1 MKNLAKQF
9 ENEVI
14 QKQGAIAEKIVELQ
28 YSRQPEFWKPY
39 GSAGRR
45 LSVRDAGYHLPFLTE
60 SVIAENPEMFSEYVA
75 WVKRLFRGL
84 NFPDEAMIVTL
95 ECTQTI
101 LQEMLP
107 EKYHPLFKPS
117 IDAGLAKMHD
127 DLDEIP
133 SYIDPDSETGKIAR
147 QYIDALLE
155 GDRRTASKIVMD
167 AVENNVPVKSI
178 YLDVFQNS
186 QYEIGRLWLSNQ
198 ISVATEHFCSAA
210 TQSIMAQL
218 YPHIF
223 TTNRIGQTLV
233 AACVGGEL
241 HEIGIRMVTDFFE
254 MEGWDTYYLGAN
266 SPASAILKAVEQ
278 NEANIVGLSAAM
290 PYHRS
295 LLRETIQKIKSSSTG
310 RNIKILIGGN
320 ALNFDKDKWE
330 DFGADGYAPNAEQ
343 AVNVAT
349 QLVA

>member
-1 MKNLAKQF
+1 MENLAKQF
-9 ENEVI
+9 ENEVL
-14 QKQGAIAEKIVELQ
+14 QKQGAIAEAIVELQ

-60 SVIAENPEMFSEYVA
+60 AAIAENPELFSEYVA
-75 WVKRLFRGL
+75 WVKRLFSGL
-84 NFPDEAMIVTL
+84 NFPDEVMIVTL
-95 ECTQTI
+95 ECTQTV
-101 LQEMLP
+101 LQKMLP
-107 EKYHPLFKPS
+107 EKYHPLFKPY
-117 IDAGLAKMHD
+117 IDAGLAKMQN

-147 QYIDALLE
+147 QYIDALLA
-155 GDRRTASKIVMD
+155 GNRHTASKIVMD
-167 AVENNVPVKSI
+167 AVNNNVPVKSI

-223 TTNRIGQTLV
+223 STNRVNKTLV

-266 SPASAILKAVEQ
+266 SPASSILKAVEE
-278 NEANIVGLSAAM
+278 NEADAVGLSAAM
-290 PYHRS
+290 PFHRS
-295 LLRETIQKIKSSSTG
+295 LLRETIQGIRSSSTG
-310 RNIKILIGGN
+310 KDIKILIGGN
-320 ALNFDKDKWE
+320 ALNFDNDNWS
-330 DFGADGYAPNAEQ
+330 DFGADGYAPNAEM
-343 AVNVAT
+343 AVKVAT

>member
-1 MKNLAKQF
+1 MENLAKQF
-9 ENEVI
+9 ENEVF
-14 QKQGAIAEKIVELQ
+14 QKQGAIAEAIVELQ
-28 YSRQPEFWKPY
+28 YSRQPKFWKPY

-60 SVIAENPEMFSEYVA
+60 AVIAENPELFSEYVA

-84 NFPDEAMIVTL
+84 NFPDEVMIVTL
-95 ECTQTI
+95 ECTRTV

-107 EKYHPLFKPS
+107 VKFHPLFIPS
-117 IDAGLAKMHD
+117 IDAGLATMQN

-133 SYIDPDSETGKIAR
+133 SFIDPDSETGKIAR
-147 QYIDALLE
+147 QYIDALLK

-167 AVENNVPVKSI
+167 AVNNNVPVKRI

-223 TTNRIGQTLV
+223 STNRVGQTLV

-266 SPASAILKAVEQ
+266 SPASGILKAVEE
-278 NEANIVGLSAAM
+278 NEANVVGLSAAM

-295 LLRETIQKIKSSSTG
+295 LLRETIQQIRNSSTG
-310 RNIKILIGGN
+310 KNVKILIGGN
-320 ALNFDKDKWE
+320 ALNHDKDKWG
-330 DFGADGYAPNAEQ
+330 DFGADGYAPNAEK
-343 AVNVAT
+343 AVEVAS
-349 QLVA
+349 QLIA

>member
-1 MKNLAKQF
+1 MEELAKQF
-9 ENEVI
+9 ENEII
-14 QKQGAIAEKIVELQ
+14 QKQGAIAEKIVDMQ
-28 YSRQPEFWKPY
+28 YSIQPEFWKAY
-39 GSAGRR
+39 GSTGRR

-60 SVIAENPEMFSEYVA
+60 AVIAGTPEVFSEYVA

-84 NFPDEAMIVTL
+84 NFPDEVMIVTL
-95 ECTQTI
+95 ECTQKV

-107 EKYHPLFKPS
+107 VKYHPLFKPS
-117 IDAGLAKMHD
+117 IDAGLATMQD
-127 DLDEIP
+127 DLNEIP
-133 SYIDPDSETGKIAR
+133 SFIDPDSETGKIAR
-147 QYIDALLE
+147 KYIDALLK
-155 GDRRTASKIVMD
+155 GDRHTASKVVMD
-167 AVENNVPVKSI
+167 AVNNNVPVKSI

-186 QYEIGRLWLSNQ
+186 QYEVGRLWLSNQ

-223 TTNRIGQTLV
+223 STNRVSQTLV

-266 SPASAILKAVEQ
+266 SPASGILKAVEE
-278 NEANIVGLSAAM
+278 NEANVVGLSAAM

-295 LLRETIQKIKSSSTG
+295 LLRETIQQIRNSSTG
-310 RNIKILIGGN
+310 KNVKILIGGN
-320 ALNFDKDKWE
+320 ALNHDKDKWG
-330 DFGADGYAPNAEQ
+330 DFGADGYAPNAEK
-343 AVNVAT
+343 AVEVAS
-349 QLVA
+349 QLIA